1 MSLIAAPYPK
11 AFAPAIEGRYSAA
24 AAVTDHAGDTTIMM
38 RLGPTTLVALLC
50 TTTTAAAIS
59 PHETARILAGM
70 STDEGLLGA
79 EKAGVLAGYTGKT
92 SELWAKWQAKIGD
105 PMRAWAATELP
116 KAPGETVFYPFA
128 GPDFPTV
135 QVLYPDADRYVLVAL
150 QTGGPVPDFAAMDKK
165 TLNRYLRTFRAGWE
179 SFTLRGFYDTDDLKR
194 DTPVLD
200 GITPALLAFAAR
212 LGYTVDKVEPIRVAP
227 AGKDVEIHPGDR
239 ATLATWDSVR
249 LTLTRPATATTPA
262 ATVLLD
268 YLYVDLSDGALAK
281 RAHEK
286 AWITTM
292 SHHKVVT
299 KAASHLM
306 QKPFFSIV
314 RDAIL
319 EHAPLL
325 WQDETGVDYADLEK
339 RFDVRLYGKFTA
351 ANKLF
356 QKGVQRSLARAYKTR
371 KDIAPLPFKVG
382 YKKESGSCVQ
392 VAARRR

>member
-1 MSLIAAPYPK
+1 MI
-11 AFAPAIEGRYSAA
+11 
-24 AAVTDHAGDTTIMM
+24 
-38 RLGPTTLVALLC
+38 RLGPATLIALAL
-50 TTTTAAAIS
+50 TTTTAAAI
-59 PHETARILAGM
+59 PPTETARILAGM
-70 STDEGLLGA
+70 NQDEGALGPD
-79 EKAGVLAGYTGKT
+79 KAGVLAGYTKKT
-92 SELWAKWQAKIGD
+92 SELWAKWDKQIGA

-116 KAPGETVFYPFA
+116 RAAGETIFYPFA

-135 QVLYPDADRYVLVAL
+135 QVLYPDANRYVLVAL
-150 QTGGPVPDFAAMDKK
+150 QTGGPVPDFAAMETKA
-165 TLNRYLRTFRAGWE
+165 LNRYLKTFRSGWE

-200 GITPALLAFAAR
+200 GITPALLAFAVR
-212 LGYTVDKVEPIRVAP
+212 LGYVVDKVEPIRVDA
-227 AGKDVEIHPGDR
+227 AGKDVEVHPGDR

-249 LTLTRPATATTPA
+249 LTLTRPASASAPA

-286 AWITTM
+286 AWIAAM
-292 SHHKVVT
+292 SRHKVVT

-319 EHAPLL
+319 EHTPLI
-325 WQDETGVDYADLEK
+325 WQDETGIDYADLDK
-339 RFDVRLYGKFTA
+339 RFEVRLYGKFTA

-356 QKGVQRSLARAYKTR
+356 MKGVQRSLARAYKTR
-371 KDIAPLPFKVG
+371 QDIGPLPFKVG

-392 VAARRR
+392 VARRR